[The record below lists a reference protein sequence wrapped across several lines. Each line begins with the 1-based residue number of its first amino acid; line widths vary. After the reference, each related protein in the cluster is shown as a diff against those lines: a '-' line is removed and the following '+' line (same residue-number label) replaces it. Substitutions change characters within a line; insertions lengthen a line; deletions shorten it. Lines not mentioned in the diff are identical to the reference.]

1 MLKKLLHQLCK
12 ERPEKLRHATWTFQQ
27 VTDYGRFHHRL
38 PYEFNFWAMTNL
50 PPRSGLH
57 RLVDLAGKRTATFTT
72 ISHEAARKGWLPE
85 NFDQWHLIDSEGL
98 TVAHAL
104 VEGIAAGHSSL
115 PARLPEDFW
124 SMRGE
129 AAGDFFPLPVAHHA
143 VEAGY
148 PCEAFTS
155 EIWAIRDAAGQTAA
169 HRAAL
174 LGRLPDNFQDW
185 GLRDAKMN
193 TVAHVTALQGSL
205 PERFDAW
212 TFVDEEGAHWP
223 GWMMRNDYGDTVA
236 HLAAKK
242 GLLPVSFGR
251 HALWNMAD
259 QRNQSVIE
267 VARRRGHVH
276 LMEQHQRDLEARAAT
291 I

>member
-1 MLKKLLHQLCK
+1 MTSW
-12 ERPEKLRHATWTFQQ
+12 RH
-27 VTDYGRFHHRL
+27 
-38 PYEFNFWAMTNL
+38 
-50 PPRSGLH
+50 GLH
-57 RLVDLAGKRTATFTT
+57 ARR
-72 ISHEAARKGWLPE
+72 EAVRRRIGS
-85 NFDQWHLIDSEGL
+85 DCSVQ
-98 TVAHAL
+98 
-104 VEGIAAGHSSL
+104 GIAAGHSSL

-129 AAGDFFPLPVAHHA
+129 AAGDFFPLPVVHHA

-155 EIWAIRDAAGQTAA
+155 EIWAIRDAVGQTAA

-242 GLLPVSFGR
+242 GLLPVSFGL

-259 QRNQSVIE
+259 QRNQTVIE
-267 VARRRGHVH
+267 VAQRRGHVH
-276 LMEQHQRDLEARAAT
+276 LMAQHQRDLEARAAT